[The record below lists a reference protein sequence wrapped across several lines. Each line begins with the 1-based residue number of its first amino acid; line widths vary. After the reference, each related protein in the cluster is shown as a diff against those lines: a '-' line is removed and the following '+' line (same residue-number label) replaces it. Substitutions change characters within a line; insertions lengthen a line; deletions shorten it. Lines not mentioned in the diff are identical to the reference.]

1 MIVLSESTEQIESSA
16 SASENKL
23 MTEAAQLLGCKVYY
37 IPRDFERCGTAENA
51 LWHIPNYPKVTAGI
65 WIGYIPEFERY
76 KAIYYAALAK
86 GIKLLNTPLEHQTA
100 LEFDLFYP
108 HLKGLIPESLVIAST
123 NECIEAGELLGFPV
137 FVKGAVQSIKMQGW
151 ESCVANNQQELVRL
165 TELLLKLKDRSR
177 GRVIVRKLVKLWH
190 KRLAPNGFPMGR
202 EFRCFLY
209 NQQILKYGYYWDGQ
223 DDLSKLSK
231 TEEMQVLQLAV
242 LASECLGVPYIAI
255 DVGQLESGEWIV
267 IETADAQFAGL
278 SHIPALELWNKLKDI
293 YY

>member
-1 MIVLSESTEQIESSA
+1 MIVLSESTEQIEASA

-51 LWHIPNYPKVTAGI
+51 LWHIPNYPKSTAGI

-76 KAIYYAALAK
+76 KAIYHAALAK
-86 GIKLLNTPLEHQTA
+86 GIKLLNTSLEHQTA

-108 HLKGLIPESLVIAST
+108 HLKGLTPDSLVITST
-123 NECIEAGELLGFPV
+123 NECIMAGKLLGFPM
-137 FVKGAVQSIKMQGW
+137 FVKGAVQSRKMQGW
-151 ESCVANNQQELVRL
+151 ESCVANNQEELVRL
-165 TELLLKLKDRSR
+165 TKFLLKLKDRSR
-177 GRVIVRKLVKLWH
+177 GRVIVRKLVKLRH

-202 EFRCFLY
+202 EFRCFIY

-231 TEEMQVLQLAV
+231 PEETQVLQLAV
-242 LASECLGVPYIAI
+242 LASERLGVPYIAI
-255 DVGQLESGEWIV
+255 DIGQLESGEWIV

-293 YY
+293 RY